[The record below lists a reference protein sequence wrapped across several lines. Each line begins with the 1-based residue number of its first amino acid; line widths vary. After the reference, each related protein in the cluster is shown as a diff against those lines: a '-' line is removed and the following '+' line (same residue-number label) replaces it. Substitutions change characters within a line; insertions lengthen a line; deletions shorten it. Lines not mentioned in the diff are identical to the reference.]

1 MNIKE
6 IVMGHLKKNG
16 YDGLYNDDGSC
27 GCLLNDFMPCD
38 IIGNLRECKPG
49 YRHEVS
55 AEAMSEC
62 CGQGTAQWRVGPE
75 KPVED
80 LEKILQDAK
89 VGSWDKVI
97 AFLQDNS
104 DLTTEQIRADLEE
117 QGVDVDAFLKRIND
131 TVQKCKEHQA
141 ALKQYNNEK

>member
-1 MNIKE
+1 MNTKE
-6 IVMGHLKKNG
+6 VMSDYLKKNG
-16 YDGLYNDDGSC
+16 YDGLFNDEVPC
-27 GCLLNDFMPCD
+27 GCLLKDIMPCMD
-38 IIGNLRECKPG
+38 IPHECKPG